1 MNDNIY
7 SIIDKYFTINLKD
20 LPLGYK
26 TEYEYVVMTDGGC
39 KKLVDFRCTYA
50 YDGDRCKVIDLVDY
64 GWTIFVYI
72 YNHDCKELFELTID
86 EFKLVK

>member
-26 TEYEYVVMTDGGC
+26 TKYENVVMTDGGC

-50 YDGDRCKVIDLVDY
+50 YDGDRCKVIDLVDH
-64 GWTIFVYI
+64 GGTIFVYI